1 MNAIRE
7 FLEEY
12 WFGLIIGLAL
22 VGLVTGAVLDE
33 CGANGNRRRE
43 AWAQCKEVCGEY
55 PVKRALVDSTECV
68 CDTREA
74 IRTRK

>member
-1 MNAIRE
+1 MKAIRE
-7 FLEEY
+7 FLEDY
-12 WFGLIIGLAL
+12 WFGLVIAGIF

-33 CGANGNRRRE
+33 CGENGHRRRE
-43 AWAQCKEVCGEY
+43 AWAECQIVCGEY